1 MNESTLFS
9 FVLNFIFLFFVTI
22 VFEQA
27 EPFATP
33 GHRIPIETVRAA
45 GSLGRRV
52 RTGQTAIASPNRS
65 GTTASHHVNIFY
77 PPIQFPRH
85 FIRQYDYV
93 KKCYLG
99 LEIVRNEKI
108 PLTEKKK
115 KQIYLKKMGV

>member
-9 FVLNFIFLFFVTI
+9 FVLNFVLNFIFLFFVTI

-85 FIRQYDYV
+85 FIRQCDYV
-93 KKCYLG
+93 KKKCYLG

-115 KQIYLKKMGV
+115 NKFI